1 MVLINYFLHNV
12 TTMNTKIANRVRRKI
27 KSIVS
32 SIQEWQRGGLANP
45 LFPNVQSG
53 GLRIH
58 LGAGP
63 INIQGW
69 INIDARDASHIH
81 LQSSGFDLK
90 EFADGAVSEIY
101 MCHVLEHFSFE
112 ESKTVLNTL
121 FRKLKFGGVLRL
133 SVPDFDQLVAIYHA
147 NGNDLELIKM
157 ALMGG
162 QEYEYNFHKAI
173 FNKALLSNL
182 LKSSG
187 FDNIQTWSTQDDFGI
202 DLGDWSNKGFDTPI
216 GNIPISLNIKAV
228 KV

>member
-1 MVLINYFLHNV
+1 M
-12 TTMNTKIANRVRRKI
+12 MTKIIKKAKRKI
-27 KSIVS
+27 DSIFTVLR
-32 SIQEWQRGGLANP
+32 EWQRGGIAKP
-45 LFPNVQSG
+45 LYPDLRGG

-90 EFADGAVSEIY
+90 EFVDGSVSEIY

-112 ESKTVLNTL
+112 DAKTVLKTL
-121 FRKLKFGGVLRL
+121 HKKLKVGGVLRL
-133 SVPDFDQLVAIYHA
+133 SVPDFDQLIAIYHA
-147 NGNDLELIKM
+147 NGNDLELIKR

-173 FNKALLSNL
+173 FNQALLSNL
-182 LKSSG
+182 LMSCD
-187 FDNIQTWSTQDDFGI
+187 FANVQTWTTLGDFGI
-202 DLGDWSNKGFDTPI
+202 DLGDWSNKGFDTPSGI
-216 GNIPISLNIKAV
+216 VPVSLNIKAI

>member
-1 MVLINYFLHNV
+1 MKTNIISRLG
-12 TTMNTKIANRVRRKI
+12 RKI
-27 KSIVS
+27 ESVVTGF
-32 SIQEWQRGGLANP
+32 QDWQRGGVAKP
-45 LFPNVQSG
+45 LYPDVRGS

-90 EFADGAVSEIY
+90 EFSEGAVSEIY

-112 ESKTVLNTL
+112 EAKLVLKTMSG
-121 FRKLKFGGVLRL
+121 KLKVGGVLRL

-162 QEYEYNFHKAI
+162 QDYEYNFHKAV
-173 FNKALLSNL
+173 FNKTLLSNL
-182 LKSSG
+182 LMSCG
-187 FDNIQTWSTQDDFGI
+187 FDSVQTWSTLGDFGI
-202 DLGDWSNKGFDTPI
+202 DLGDWSNKGFDTPT
-216 GNIPISLNIKAV
+216 GNIPVSLNIKAL
-228 KV
+228 KA